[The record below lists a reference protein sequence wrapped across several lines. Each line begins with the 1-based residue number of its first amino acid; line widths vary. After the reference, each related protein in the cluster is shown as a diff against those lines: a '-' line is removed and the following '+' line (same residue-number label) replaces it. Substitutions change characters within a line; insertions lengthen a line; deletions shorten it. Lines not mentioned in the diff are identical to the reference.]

1 MYKFATR
8 ILIGI
13 FTLVILFHLL
23 VIIGYVPSSIVWGGR
38 ANSHKELLRLELVSV
53 LVNVLFLIFILIL
66 HRTINIQINVKIARL
81 VLWIMGILFLLN
93 TIGNLFSK
101 SNIETMIF
109 TPITLLLSI
118 LSFYLAVQYKIKKR
132 LSQK

>member
-38 ANSHKELLRLELVSV
+38 ANSQKELLRLELVSV

-66 HRTINIQINVKIARL
+66 NRTINIQINVKIARL

-118 LSFYLAVQYKIKKR
+118 LSFYLAVQYKIKKPHN
-132 LSQK
+132 L